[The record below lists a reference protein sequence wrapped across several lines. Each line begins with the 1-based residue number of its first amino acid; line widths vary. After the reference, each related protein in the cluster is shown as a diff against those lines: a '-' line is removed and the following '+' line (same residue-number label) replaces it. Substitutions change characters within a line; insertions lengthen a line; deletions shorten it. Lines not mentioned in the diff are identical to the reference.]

1 MRVTLPEPESPMAV
15 PAKEAVRAVGRPS
28 TYVSGAA
35 TDPLSRFLA
44 PWTEHAYA
52 LMRVIVGIAYLFHG
66 LQKLFGV
73 LSDSRP
79 PVGSQ
84 AWFGGVIELFAGA
97 AIALGLFT
105 AWAAFLA
112 SGEMAVAYIQKHW
125 KLAFDEG
132 FFPIVNKGEL
142 ALVFC
147 FLFLF
152 IACRGGGRWSL
163 DAALRRTR
171 S

>member
-1 MRVTLPEPESPMAV
+1 MIA
-15 PAKEAVRAVGRPS
+15 PADKAVRKVGRPS
-28 TYVSGAA
+28 AYRSGPAS
-35 TDPLSRFLA
+35 DPLSRFLA
-44 PWTEHAYA
+44 PWTEHVYA
-52 LMRVIVGIAYLFHG
+52 MLRVITGIAFLFHG

-84 AWFGGVIELFAGA
+84 AWFGGVIELSAGA
-97 AIALGLFT
+97 AIAAGLFT
-105 AWAAFLA
+105 AWAALLA

-125 KLAFDEG
+125 KLAFDES

-163 DAALRRTR
+163 DAALRRTH